1 MKLDI
6 EVICLEEPAFYK
18 LLEDV
23 VKRLKL
29 ENNIQEDEYIT
40 GEEAMRKLGITSK
53 TTLQKLRDNGSI
65 SFTKDTPTMMYNA
78 QSISVYL
85 KSKTLKTF

>member
-1 MKLDI
+1 M